1 MNRTALV
8 TAGLVALALAATG
21 SSAALAAETACPD
34 AATER
39 VDPRG
44 AGPLPG
50 GEGPADFGEVPEACP
65 GRDVL
70 ARLRGTLLVASG
82 YPDYYGNVNA
92 SAMLRLRHPVSPR
105 VWLSV
110 GLDVVTFRYVANA
123 VVRSH
128 AFDLGPPT
136 VGVYRG
142 FAPGA
147 GRSALAIYARLLLPI
162 DTARINGV
170 VVGGELG
177 ASYWR
182 PLRGRF
188 AVRGGVAVPLPVTI
202 IDGQVHGALRP
213 AALVEGVWDAGRGVA
228 FSLGAA
234 GRTEA
239 TPAPALLSLAARAAI
254 RLLLKHGM
262 NAALAAEIPFAGSDR
277 TDAVVSLFVGWT
289 PQARPAPP
297 PSTTG
302 VAAGEMSGDFA
313 AVRGLP

>member
-1 MNRTALV
+1 MNRTALA
-8 TAGLVALALAATG
+8 TAALVILVPGACG
-21 SSAALAAETACPD
+21 STVALAAETPCPD
-34 AATER
+34 AATQR

-44 AGPLPG
+44 TGPLPG
-50 GEGPADFGEVPEACP
+50 GEGPADFGDVPEACP
-65 GRDVL
+65 GRDVM

-82 YPDYYGNVNA
+82 YPDYYGNVTA
-92 SAMLRLRHPVSPR
+92 SAMLRLRYPLSPR

-147 GRSALAIYARLLLPI
+147 GRSALAIYARLLLPV

-170 VVGGELG
+170 LLGGELG

-182 PLRGRF
+182 PLRSRF
-188 AVRGGVAVPLPVTI
+188 SVQGGVAVPLPVTV

-213 AALVEGVWDAGRGVA
+213 AALMEGVWHAGRGVA
-228 FSLGAA
+228 FSVGAA
-234 GRTEA
+234 GRTEI
-239 TPAPALLSLAARAAI
+239 TPQTDLLSVAARAAL
-254 RLLLKHGM
+254 RLVLKRGM

-289 PQARPAPP
+289 PQALPAPP
-297 PSTTG
+297 P
-302 VAAGEMSGDFA
+302 
-313 AVRGLP
+313 